1 MECQDAILPELYFV
15 DNTRAVAVADNGFY
29 VFGGG
34 EEPAQ
39 TAEID
44 FTEEI
49 IGSFHDDSQIGFL
62 FLNEDGDQEYRMEL
76 YNYSGRRKKTR
87 KIDATFDN
95 IKIENGQIL
104 MYNEKGFDV
113 FSETGRL
120 RFTSAYEKEVEELFY
135 FGSFRTYLVVT
146 KDSFDWIR
154 VK

>member
-1 MECQDAILPELYFV
+1 MI
-15 DNTRAVAVADNGFY
+15 RS
-29 VFGGG
+29 
-34 EEPAQ
+34 
-39 TAEID
+39 I
-44 FTEEI
+44 
-49 IGSFHDDSQIGFL
+49 
-62 FLNEDGDQEYRMEL
+62 EL